1 MTLDRD
7 LRIRTAEHVGIS
19 YDVAGIGN
27 RVLAAF
33 LDVLFILVIVL
44 GLSFIVIRAIL
55 PQLRLSQST
64 DFTIAAVLIVVLYLL
79 TPFAYWVVLETF
91 WNGQTLGK
99 RIVGIRVL
107 RDDGSP
113 VGFFAIAA
121 RALLRILD
129 LVPILLP
136 VDIVLMVGSRKGQ
149 RLGDFVAST
158 VVTTGPNGGN
168 VVVQQGPST
177 LLSLLYYVFFWSTYG
192 GGQTLGMRVLKLKV
206 VKTDGTML
214 DLVGAFIRYVGFVI
228 SAIALGIGFIWA
240 AFDANKQGWH
250 DKIAGTYVVRT
261 G

>member
-1 MTLDRD
+1 MSAAIATQEKGGFW
-7 LRIRTAEHVGIS
+7 IRL
-19 YDVAGIGN
+19 
-27 RVLAAF
+27 LAIII
-33 LDVLFILVIVL
+33 D
-44 GLSFIVIRAIL
+44 GIVIGL
-55 PQLRLSQST
+55 
-64 DFTIAAVLIVVLYLL
+64 
-79 TPFAYWVVLETF
+79 
-91 WNGQTLGK
+91 
-99 RIVGIRVL
+99 VGGIF
-107 RDDGSP
+107 S
-113 VGFFAIAA
+113 
-121 RALLRILD
+121 
-129 LVPILLP
+129 
-136 VDIVLMVGSRKGQ
+136 
-149 RLGDFVAST
+149 ST

-168 VVVQQGPST
+168 VVVQQGPSG